1 MVLNNQN
8 RFFFG
13 WTNVWKHVLIQM
25 SLIKNNQCTRY
36 DNRTCLYRGISPY
49 RYIVTTLRQ
58 TEAELQAFILNHSL
72 NKFTLSAKRSTDCH
86 QGKTCKH
93 FAIRGELSSGTSICI
108 LRCVLKLDRRVRKI
122 DSDSSNTF
130 GTEETPFL
138 DSATHRYCL
147 MALMNISLVL
157 KMGPAFCRMDR
168 RSCSERTLDRSS
180 WDLQEVE
187 EC

>member
-1 MVLNNQN
+1 M
-8 RFFFG
+8 RRTHTHTH
-13 WTNVWKHVLIQM
+13 TN
-25 SLIKNNQCTRY
+25 
-36 DNRTCLYRGISPY
+36 
-49 RYIVTTLRQ
+49 RQ

-72 NKFTLSAKRSTDCH
+72 NKSTLSARRYTDRRH
-86 QGKTCKH
+86 QGKTRKH
-93 FAIRGELSSGTSICI
+93 IAIRGELRSSTSICI

-122 DSDSSNTF
+122 DSDSSNTS

-180 WDLQEVE
+180 WDLQEVGE
-187 EC
+187 S

>member
-1 MVLNNQN
+1 MVYGNKQSKQLNQN
-8 RFFFG
+8 
-13 WTNVWKHVLIQM
+13 NVWKHVLIQI

-36 DNRTCLYRGISPY
+36 DNRTCLYRGISP
-49 RYIVTTLRQ
+49 YIVTTLRQ

-72 NKFTLSAKRSTDCH
+72 NKFTLSARRSTDWRH
-86 QGKTCKH
+86 QCKTCKH

-122 DSDSSNTF
+122 DSDSSNTL

-187 EC
+187 ES